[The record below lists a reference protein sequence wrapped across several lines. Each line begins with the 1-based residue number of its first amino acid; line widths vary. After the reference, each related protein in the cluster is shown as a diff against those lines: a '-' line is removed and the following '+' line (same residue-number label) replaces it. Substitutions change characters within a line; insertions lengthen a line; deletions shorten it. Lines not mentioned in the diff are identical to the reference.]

1 MLTWE
6 KFLTE
11 EPFAGWDGFLP
22 ADFVTAARDRIRSAI
37 AELQALGAKPSE
49 AEVRAVLKECVEWFN
64 RREQEDPEAT
74 IATIE
79 REDIC
84 DVLAD
89 LAIVAGHLS
98 LADEIDEWR
107 NWGAIRLMK
116 AGRAL
121 PTR

>member
-1 MLTWE
+1 M
-6 KFLTE
+6 
-11 EPFAGWDGFLP
+11 
-22 ADFVTAARDRIRSAI
+22 I

-49 AEVRAVLKECVEWFN
+49 AEVRTVLKECVGWFN
-64 RREQEDPEAT
+64 RREQEDQEAT
-74 IATIE
+74 VATIE